1 MKIEELMNAVYAV
14 ETILSRSYP
23 MSQGFY
29 EDTKSQHSKAQ
40 TAITEPW
47 NAAYEAMGN
56 AAKFLDALSDAA
68 DSNYGTDGKLD
79 DFINAHMSDLDEN
92 TAKPLWAALAAMEG
106 NNAEDN

>member
-1 MKIEELMNAVYAV
+1 MSTIEERLEHICQKA
-14 ETILSRSYP
+14 
-23 MSQGFY
+23 Y
-29 EDTKSQHSKAQ
+29 EDYDDGWLPQREEIA
-40 TAITEPW
+40 AGW
-47 NAAYEAMGN
+47 NAAVEAMEN